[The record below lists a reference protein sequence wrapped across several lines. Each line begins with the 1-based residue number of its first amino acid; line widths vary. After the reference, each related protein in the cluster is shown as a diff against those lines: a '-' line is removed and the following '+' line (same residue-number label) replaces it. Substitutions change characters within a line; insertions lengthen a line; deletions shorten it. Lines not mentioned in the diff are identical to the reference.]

1 LIRVEGVD
9 VPRGAIAGLA
19 LRLHKAGH
27 VGLANHLGRA
37 IDRHLDQIDVWP
49 RDFERILAVNAG
61 QPIPGL
67 QPLLD
72 VMRLRAAGRPAGDAG
87 DDEGRPTGAGRS

>member
-9 VPRGAIAGLA
+9 EPRSAISLLA
-19 LRLHKAGH
+19 LRLHRSGD

-49 RDFERILAVNAG
+49 RDFEKILAVNAG

-72 VMRLRAAGRPAGDAG
+72 VMRLRT
-87 DDEGRPTGAGRS
+87 GRPTGG